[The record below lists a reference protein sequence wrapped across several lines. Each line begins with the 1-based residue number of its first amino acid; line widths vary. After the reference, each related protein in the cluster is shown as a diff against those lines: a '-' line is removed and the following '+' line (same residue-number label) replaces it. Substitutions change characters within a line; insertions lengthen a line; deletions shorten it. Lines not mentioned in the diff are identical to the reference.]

1 MVMMMIVTKSTKKQI
16 CETGVQDLLWK
27 MPTKWSLD
35 FFDVL
40 LPLIVV
46 DIRFC
51 LYLVICCVLCYNFA
65 DFVQKSIPRALKPIP
80 CISVIFPWSAIFMT
94 EPGNSSTFLN
104 CFETIWWRVLVDH
117 DVWPPII
124 EIISRHVLVD
134 YVRQAMIIGII
145 SRALAAFPATL
156 ATIIEPLGLPEN

>member
-1 MVMMMIVTKSTKKQI
+1 MCAIESVECI
-16 CETGVQDLLWK
+16 
-27 MPTKWSLD
+27 
-35 FFDVL
+35 
-40 LPLIVV
+40 
-46 DIRFC
+46 
-51 LYLVICCVLCYNFA
+51 
-65 DFVQKSIPRALKPIP
+65 ALH
-80 CISVIFPWSAIFMT
+80 
-94 EPGNSSTFLN
+94 
-104 CFETIWWRVLVDH
+104 VLVDH

>member
-1 MVMMMIVTKSTKKQI
+1 MA
-16 CETGVQDLLWK
+16 
-27 MPTKWSLD
+27 KWVPH
-35 FFDVL
+35 FVRII
-40 LPLIVV
+40 LPLFEADITFCFCSYIFEVIV
-46 DIRFC
+46 C
-51 LYLVICCVLCYNFA
+51 VICYNFV
-65 DFVQKSIPRALKPIP
+65 DFVQKSIQRVLWPISW
-80 CISVIFPWSAIFMT
+80 ISVIFSWSAIFMT
-94 EPGNSSTFLN
+94 EPRNRSTFLN

-134 YVRQAMIIGII
+134 YVRRAMIIGII